1 MILINFS
8 MLAPPADLLE
18 AAIKTGNL
26 EPLEHWF
33 IQQKH
38 TGYTFQTIVDFVE
51 EQRSAKTKTKRAPS
65 AKSKTR
71 KATTKTTKAM
81 ELSQL

>member
-1 MILINFS
+1 MILINS
-8 MLAPPADLLE
+8 MLPPPADLLE
-18 AAIKTGNL
+18 QAIKTGKL
-26 EPLEHWF
+26 EDLEHWF
-33 IQQKH
+33 INQRSP
-38 TGYTFQTIVDFVE
+38 GYSFQTIADFVS

-81 ELSQL
+81 EIPQL